1 MYINIKIV
9 DNHNYV
15 FIDGEDYI
23 FENSE
28 ENSKVTLN
36 FKGYSRIDGHPIF
49 EIIDTNLLTS
59 PLSECSYNNS
69 DIINLYIITNLSDHI
84 PKYRNI
90 KHNKELLLDY
100 FMKLYDISD
109 DDLLHEE
116 STKII
121 IREMRL
127 NQLLK

>member
-1 MYINIKIV
+1 MV
-9 DNHNYV
+9 DNHNHNHSHSDN

-49 EIIDTNLLTS
+49 EIINDTPLTS
-59 PLSECSYNNS
+59 PLSKYTYDNRS
-69 DIINLYIITNLSDHI
+69 IINISIITNLGDHI
-84 PKYRNI
+84 LKYRNI